1 MSRNVAILMG
11 GYSSEFEISVKSG
24 EVVFETLIQN
34 KNINVYKIIIEKDN
48 WYHVDYKGSKFPLDK
63 KKFEII
69 KKNEIVK
76 FDIVFNTIHGEP
88 GENGE
93 IQEYLERLNI
103 KQTSSRSKEAKLTFN
118 KTRCKN
124 EVSKFGILTPKSL
137 VIKKGQ
143 IDKDDLIINNLNFPL
158 FIKPNEG
165 GSSFGISRITKRDD
179 IIKSLKKC
187 YKENSDA
194 LIEEEIQGREISVGV
209 IFYNNEVTAL
219 PPTEII
225 SHNEFF
231 DYNAK
236 YKGQSDEI
244 TPAELDESKIKE
256 VKSLAIKIYQ
266 KLNLRGFTRS
276 DFILKNNKFY
286 FLEVNTNPGLT
297 KESILPQQ
305 AKAAGIN
312 INKLFE
318 SVLK

>member
-1 MSRNVAILMG
+1 M
-11 GYSSEFEISVKSG
+11 
-24 EVVFETLIQN
+24 
-34 KNINVYKIIIEKDN
+34 
-48 WYHVDYKGSKFPLDK
+48 
-63 KKFEII
+63 
-69 KKNEIVK
+69 
-76 FDIVFNTIHGEP
+76 
-88 GENGE
+88 
-93 IQEYLERLNI
+93 
-103 KQTSSRSKEAKLTFN
+103 
-118 KTRCKN
+118 
-124 EVSKFGILTPKSL
+124 
-137 VIKKGQ
+137 
-143 IDKDDLIINNLNFPL
+143 

-209 IFYNNEVTAL
+209 IFYDNKVMAL

>member
-1 MSRNVAILMG
+1 M
-11 GYSSEFEISVKSG
+11 E
-24 EVVFETLIQN
+24 
-34 KNINVYKIIIEKDN
+34 NIKIFDQIDCKDIDI
-48 WYHVDYKGSKFPLDK
+48 WFP
-63 KKFEII
+63 I
-69 KKNEIVK
+69 
-76 FDIVFNTIHGEP
+76 IHGT
-88 GENGE
+88 NGE
-93 IQEYLERLNI
+93 DGSIQGLL
-103 KQTSSRSKEAKLTFN
+103 
-118 KTRCKN
+118 
-124 EVSKFGILTPKSL
+124 KFTQKPFVGSGILGSALGMDKIVMKLIFSHLKIPQVNFFTIQDRNLDDKNTL
-137 VIKKGQ
+137 HITCDQ
-143 IDKDDLIINNLNFPL
+143 IVNKLNFPL

-276 DFILKNNKFY
+276 DFILKNNQFY